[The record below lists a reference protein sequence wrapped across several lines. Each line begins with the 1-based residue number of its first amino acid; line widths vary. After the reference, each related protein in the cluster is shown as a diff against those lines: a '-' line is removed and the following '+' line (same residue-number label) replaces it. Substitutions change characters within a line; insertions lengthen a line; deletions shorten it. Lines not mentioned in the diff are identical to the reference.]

1 MKGTKNTVE
10 LSLLGLE
17 KMLKQDINEV
27 ITEGKEFAVS
37 LPDSVELTTRQMT
50 REATPDEIRM
60 RVEGLTPDNRV
71 PSGEAPI
78 LVGVGFTKDKDGN
91 ITFGGGGHVLIAG
104 NFASVF
110 MGHTCEE
117 CAEAYNKAIHDNKN
131 IILTTRKSAK
141 GKWWGEF
148 SIE

>member
-1 MKGTKNTVE
+1 MRGTKNTVE

-17 KMLKQDINEV
+17 KMLKQDANEV
-27 ITEGKEFAVS
+27 IIEGKKYAVS

-78 LVGVGFTKDKDGN
+78 LVGVGFIKDANGD

-110 MGHTCEE
+110 MGHTCEG
-117 CAEAYNKAIHDNKN
+117 CAEEYNKASKNKKVF
-131 IILTTRKSAK
+131 LTTRKSAR

-148 SIE
+148 SVE

>member
-17 KMLKQDINEV
+17 KMLKQDVNEV
-27 ITEGKEFAVS
+27 ITEGKKYPVS

-71 PSGEAPI
+71 PNGEAPI
-78 LVGVGFTKDKDGN
+78 LVGVGFTKDANGD

-117 CAEAYNKAIHDNKN
+117 CADEYNRASQDKKVFLI
-131 IILTTRKSAK
+131 TRKSAR

-148 SIE
+148 SVE

>member
-10 LSLLGLE
+10 LSILGLE

-27 ITEGKEFAVS
+27 ITEGKGFTVS

-117 CAEAYNKAIHDNKN
+117 CAEAYNKAIHDNKKV
-131 IILTTRKSAK
+131 ILTTRKSAK

-148 SIE
+148 SVE

>member
-71 PSGEAPI
+71 PNGEAPI

-117 CAEAYNKAIHDNKN
+117 CAEAYNKAIHDNKK

>member
-1 MKGTKNTVE
+1 MKGTNNPIE

-17 KMLKQDINEV
+17 KMLKQDLNEV
-27 ITEGKEFAVS
+27 IVEGNKYAVS

-78 LVGVGFTKDKDGN
+78 LVGVGFTKNKTSG

-117 CAEAYNKAIHDNKN
+117 CAEAYNKASKNKKVY
-131 IILTTRKSAK
+131 LTTRKSAR

-148 SIE
+148 SVE

>member
-17 KMLKQDINEV
+17 KMLKQDVGEV
-27 ITEGKEFAVS
+27 IAEGTKYSVS

-78 LVGVGFTKDKDGN
+78 LVGVGFIMDAKGG
-91 ITFGGGGHVLIAG
+91 ITFGGGSHVLIAG

-117 CAEAYNKAIHDNKN
+117 CAEAYNKAVKDKKVSLI
-131 IILTTRKSAK
+131 TRKSAR

-148 SIE
+148 SVE

>member
-17 KMLKQDINEV
+17 KMLKQDINEAIV
-27 ITEGKEFAVS
+27 EGKKYAVS

-78 LVGVGFTKDKDGN
+78 LVGVGFIKDATGD

-117 CAEAYNKAIHDNKN
+117 CAEAYNKAVKDKKVF
-131 IILTTRKSAK
+131 LTTRKSAK

-148 SIE
+148 SVE

>member
-17 KMLKQDINEV
+17 KMLKQDVSEV
-27 ITEGKEFAVS
+27 IAEGKEFAVS

-78 LVGVGFTKDKDGN
+78 LVGVGFIKDANGD

-117 CAEAYNKAIHDNKN
+117 CAEAYNKAIRDNKKV
-131 IILTTRKSAK
+131 ILTTRKSAK

-148 SIE
+148 SVK

>member
-27 ITEGKEFAVS
+27 ITEGKRFAVS

-117 CAEAYNKAIHDNKN
+117 CAEAYNKAVHDNKKV
-131 IILTTRKSAK
+131 ILTTRKSAK

-148 SIE
+148 SVE

>member
-27 ITEGKEFAVS
+27 ITEGKGFTVS

-78 LVGVGFTKDKDGN
+78 LVGVGFTKDKGGN

-117 CAEAYNKAIHDNKN
+117 CAEAYNKAIHDNKKV
-131 IILTTRKSAK
+131 ILTTRKSAK

-148 SIE
+148 SVK

>member
-17 KMLKQDINEV
+17 KMLKQDVNEV

-37 LPDSVELTTRQMT
+37 LPDNVELTTRQMT

-71 PSGEAPI
+71 PNGEAPI
-78 LVGVGFTKDKDGN
+78 LVGVGFIKDSEGN
-91 ITFGGGGHVLIAG
+91 TTFGGGGHVLIAG

-117 CAEAYNKAIHDNKN
+117 CAMAYNQAIHDNKKVV
-131 IILTTRKSAK
+131 LTIRKSTR

-148 SIE
+148 SVK

>member
-17 KMLKQDINEV
+17 KMLKQDVNEV
-27 ITEGKEFAVS
+27 ITEGKKYAVS
-37 LPDSVELTTRQMT
+37 LPDNVELTTRQMT

-117 CAEAYNKAIHDNKN
+117 CAEAYNKAIHDNKK

>member
-27 ITEGKEFAVS
+27 ITEGKGFTVS

-117 CAEAYNKAIHDNKN
+117 CAGAYNKAIHDNKKV
-131 IILTTRKSAK
+131 ILTTRKSAK

-148 SIE
+148 SVE